1 MTCRVCKKKGYF
13 LIPCDCGGVHLYCL
27 QSETCEVCLVKYVLP
42 APYSWVP
49 FVTAWFFAFV
59 HGYLDHVDTG
69 ISIIARLL
77 IILFCQALYCTL
89 AHWALT
95 LHARGLPALPLVC
108 MFVYFS
114 VVVYHREFLW
124 YTILQTYLFFM
135 HTMFLVYT

>member
-1 MTCRVCKKKGYF
+1 MIIENTIKDVSSI
-13 LIPCDCGGVHLYCL
+13 LHVIND
-27 QSETCEVCLVKYVLP
+27 SAVKYKEVIP
-42 APYSWVP
+42 AWGVP
-49 FVTAWFFAFV
+49 ALNTAILLAS
-59 HGYLDHVDTG
+59 G
-69 ISIIARLL
+69 ITV
-77 IILFCQALYCTL
+77 TL